1 MRAGDTV
8 YRTGGEEF
16 SVLLPGLEAGRAG
29 AVAERLRRIV
39 AGIACPLPVTLSVGI
54 ASFPRDATGRDELV
68 QKADA
73 ALYAS
78 KHSGKNRTTLAS
90 ASAPAA
96 AEARSGALDL
106 RALHERDAA
115 TVVHSAHVANLA
127 VETGARL
134 GLTGDRLA
142 LLRTAARLHDVGKVA
157 VPTAIVVKPGPLTAA
172 ETALVRTHP
181 LVGAELARAA
191 GHDAVARF
199 IREHHENVDGTGYPA
214 GLRGAEIA
222 LESRILRAVDAYLAM
237 TLDRPY
243 RAALPPGA
251 AADELRRCAG
261 GDFDPAVVDA
271 LLGVLAD
278 RERADDVA
286 LAYG

>member
-1 MRAGDTV
+1 
-8 YRTGGEEF
+8 
-16 SVLLPGLEAGRAG
+16 
-29 AVAERLRRIV
+29 
-39 AGIACPLPVTLSVGI
+39 
-54 ASFPRDATGRDELV
+54 
-68 QKADA
+68 
-73 ALYAS
+73 
-78 KHSGKNRTTLAS
+78 
-90 ASAPAA
+90 
-96 AEARSGALDL
+96 
-106 RALHERDAA
+106 
-115 TVVHSAHVANLA
+115 
-127 VETGARL
+127 
-134 GLTGDRLA
+134 
-142 LLRTAARLHDVGKVA
+142 

-191 GHDAVARF
+191 GHGAVARF

-237 TLDRPY
+237 TQDRPY
-243 RAALPPGA
+243 RAALAPVA
-251 AADELRRCAG
+251 AADELCRCAG

>member
-1 MRAGDTV
+1 MT
-8 YRTGGEEF
+8 
-16 SVLLPGLEAGRAG
+16 
-29 AVAERLRRIV
+29 I
-39 AGIACPLPVTLSVGI
+39 SVGI
-54 ASFPRDATGRDELV
+54 ASFRDATGRDELV

-78 KHSGKNRTTLAS
+78 KHTGKNRTTLAS

-96 AEARSGALDL
+96 AEARLGALDL
-106 RALHERDAA
+106 RVLHERDAA
-115 TVVHSAHVANLA
+115 TVVHCAHVANLA

-181 LVGAELARAA
+181 LVGAELAR
-191 GHDAVARF
+191 GRARRGRALHPRAL
-199 IREHHENVDGTGYPA
+199 RERGRHGLPG

-222 LESRILRAVDAYLAM
+222 L
-237 TLDRPY
+237 
-243 RAALPPGA
+243 RAAS
-251 AADELRRCAG
+251 CA
-261 GDFDPAVVDA
+261 PSTPTS
-271 LLGVLAD
+271 
-278 RERADDVA
+278 R
-286 LAYG
+286 